1 MVDVLCICSWVTWEY
16 SPFIMWGGM
25 TNVMCTVFSNPVLPH
40 LEPRLFGMAHLL
52 LEDGSVHNESLSVI
66 GCVSWQVFVDQVT
79 EHVVTVTRH
88 NPVSHQSVV
97 LVAYTAFKP
106 PAQIKEHHIRPL
118 KVQGHLEEIIFEMQ
132 VKGRKLG

>member
-1 MVDVLCICSWVTWEY
+1 MS
-16 SPFIMWGGM
+16 
-25 TNVMCTVFSNPVLPH
+25 
-40 LEPRLFGMAHLL
+40 HLL
-52 LEDGSVHNESLSVI
+52 SGTTIKSITKTALTV
-66 GCVSWQVFVDQVT
+66 CVPWQVFVDQVT

-97 LVAYTAFKP
+97 LVAYTSFKP
-106 PAQIKEHHIRPL
+106 PAQIKEGHIRPL